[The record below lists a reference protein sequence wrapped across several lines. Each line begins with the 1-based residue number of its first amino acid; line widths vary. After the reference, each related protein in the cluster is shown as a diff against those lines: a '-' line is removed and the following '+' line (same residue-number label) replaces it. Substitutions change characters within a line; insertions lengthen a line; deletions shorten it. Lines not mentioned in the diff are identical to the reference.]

1 MNAAG
6 NLRVLRKAGVPSTAE
21 LLLSSL
27 VGEPVRKRRRVAV
40 GCLSVP
46 LTDAGESVF
55 TSTFWPPYQRG
66 VYWTSGCMYST
77 RACESGN
84 VVWQIVGCLD
94 RHTSDALPVFINS
107 CHSR

>member
-6 NLRVLRKAGVPSTAE
+6 NLRVRRKAGIPSTAE
-21 LLLSSL
+21 LLFSV
-27 VGEPVRKRRRVAV
+27 VGEPVRKRRRVVV

-55 TSTFWPPYQRG
+55 TSTFRPPYQRG

-84 VVWQIVGCLD
+84 VVWLMRCASGFYQQV
-94 RHTSDALPVFINS
+94 SFALG
-107 CHSR
+107 